1 MKRLQNIN
9 FRDGKHEKLLLH
21 DYSGQKCI
29 NIGIKLKVMPQ
40 INFILNS
47 QRIAGSKQTIDQEIV
62 CHFPDNNRR
71 TTRIPDF
78 RVKIQQIQF
87 FFRSGK
93 HEK

>member
-29 NIGIKLKVMPQ
+29 NIGIKLKVMLQ

-47 QRIAGSKQTIDQEIV
+47 QRFAGIIV
-62 CHFPDNNRR
+62 CHFPENNRR

-78 RVKIQQIQF
+78 RVKSQQIQF
-87 FFRSGK
+87 FQI
-93 HEK
+93 

>member
-1 MKRLQNIN
+1 MESMK
-9 FRDGKHEKLLLH
+9 KLLLH

-29 NIGIKLKVMPQ
+29 NIGIKLKVMLQ

-62 CHFPDNNRR
+62 CHFPGNNRR

-87 FFRSGK
+87 FFYVLKKTTFGYN
-93 HEK
+93 HEISY